1 LLLLFPN
8 ALFVYQF
15 IMDIFFGR
23 AALLLIDLG
32 IFLLMQVALDQKTYE
47 LIGTDYPG
55 NMTLKDSGSK

>member
-1 LLLLFPN
+1 
-8 ALFVYQF
+8 
-15 IMDIFFGR
+15 MDIFFGR